1 MTNVV
6 HGCRQSIPNVKISIT
21 KCCRVLTKLV
31 VFAFGNSCNICVCI
45 ITGFSR
51 CYKQTWNRT
60 VGCFA
65 VNVNPSVLHFIA
77 VSVVI

>member
-6 HGCRQSIPNVKISIT
+6 HGCQQSIPNVNISIT

-31 VFAFGNSCNICVCI
+31 VFAFGNSCNICVCLSQVSVGVI
-45 ITGFSR
+45 
-51 CYKQTWNRT
+51 KQTWKRT

-77 VSVVI
+77 VSVAI